1 MYRMLLPVSRR
12 AVTDGPAV
20 TVLSHPPT
28 FPPKEE
34 GIGAELTN
42 HRFAST
48 AFSTVRGGRI
58 MNE

>member
-1 MYRMLLPVSRR
+1 MLLPVSRR

-42 HRFAST
+42 HRFAIT